1 MNTLNLVP
9 RTTDILD
16 QINLHT
22 EFHNK
27 VFIDDLG
34 RIEIIDDELL
44 KELKAQGLAK
54 AELNTTYLNFSCN
67 GNSSCY

>member
-1 MNTLNLVP
+1 MNTLSLVP

-44 KELKAQGLAK
+44 KRHKPKVWLR
-54 AELNTTYLNFSCN
+54 LN
-67 GNSSCY
+67 